1 MIAATR
7 LFLDGGDPVETQTIQ
22 ELLGGVGKPGLDGQT
37 TNPSLIAKNLARGKG
52 LAEGKKLTAVE
63 ADVEYRRIVTEIA
76 KTVSGPIS
84 IQVIANENTSKEDML
99 TSGRSRLR
107 WIPNAVI
114 KFPCIPNGIAAAH
127 EFCQEGPVNM
137 TLVFS
142 QAQAAA
148 VYSAT
153 DGAKFPVFVSPFI
166 GRLDDRGENGMD
178 LIANILKM
186 YEPGDGHVSLLSA
199 SVRTFDH
206 FQQAIALKSPVM
218 TVPASL
224 ITQWKEKG
232 FSLPDSLYVYPVGAL
247 KAIPYD
253 VVALDKP
260 FDTYDIRHPLTD
272 AGLAKFWSDWHQ
284 WVE

>member
-1 MIAATR
+1 MISATR
-7 LFLDGGDPVETQTIQ
+7 LFLDGGDPVETQSIQ
-22 ELLGGVGKPGLDGQT
+22 ELLGGAGKPGLDGQT
-37 TNPSLIAKNLARGKG
+37 TNPSLIAKNLASGKG

-63 ADVEYRRIVTEIA
+63 ADVEYRRIVTEMA
-76 KTVSGPIS
+76 KIVSGPIS
-84 IQVIANENTSKEDML
+84 IQVIANENTSKDEML
-99 TSGRSRLR
+99 ASARARIR

-114 KFPCIPNGIAAAH
+114 KFPCIQNGIAAAH

-153 DGAKFPVFVSPFI
+153 DGAKFPVFVSPFV

-178 LIANILKM
+178 LIANIVKM
-186 YEPGDGHVSLLSA
+186 YEPGDGHVSLLCA

-224 ITQWKEKG
+224 ITQWKEKE
-232 FSLPDSLYVYPVGAL
+232 FPVPDSSYVYPAGAF

-260 FDTYDIRHPLTD
+260 FDSYDIRHPLTD